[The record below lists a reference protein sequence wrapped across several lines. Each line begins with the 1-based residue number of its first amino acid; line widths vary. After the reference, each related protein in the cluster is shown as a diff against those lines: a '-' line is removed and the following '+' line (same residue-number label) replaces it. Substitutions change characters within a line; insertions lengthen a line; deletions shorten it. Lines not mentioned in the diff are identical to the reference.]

1 MSEALVIG
9 GREAVLLL
17 VGAVLLLGSAF
28 LGGRILRGFRHGFSI
43 RLQLFFAIFGTAVIS
58 AGVIGLWAVERL
70 QTKAEE
76 LGIDGTEAV
85 TQLLRDFSPKMAFL
99 VVLLGLAAATAAWLL
114 GHGLAGPIERLTR
127 SAEIIAAGQRSSSLP
142 PPSGREVR
150 RLTAAFD
157 HMRRALLDRHSM
169 ERFVADLSHE
179 LKNPVSAIRAAT
191 EVLQE
196 GAAEDPA
203 ARERFLGRIGE
214 SVQRLEGLLSDLLA
228 LARLEAR
235 GMDASAGVVDFA
247 AVVEEAVRVSGMA
260 EQCDVQL
267 IPMRLP
273 GDRRWLRRMVDNLLA
288 NAARYRQDRVRV
300 VLSAQETEARL
311 VVHDD
316 GPGVASAL
324 EDRLFERF
332 ITDRAHVGGTGLGL
346 AIVRSVAEHHG
357 GSARLVPAPN
367 GARFEITLR
376 LE

>member
-1 MSEALVIG
+1 MSDALIIG

-28 LGGRILRGFRHGFSI
+28 VGGRILRGLRHGFSI

-70 QTKAEE
+70 QTRAEE
-76 LGIDGTEAV
+76 LGIDGSEAV

-99 VVLLGLAAATAAWLL
+99 VVLLALATGTAAWLL

-127 SAEIIAAGQRSSSLP
+127 AAEIIAAGQRSSRLP

-196 GAAEDPA
+196 GAGEDPA
-203 ARERFLGRIGE
+203 ARDRFLGRIGE

-235 GMDASAGVVDFA
+235 GMDAGVVDLA

-260 EQCDVQL
+260 ERCDVQL
-267 IPMRLP
+267 TPARVP

-288 NAARYRQDRVRV
+288 NAARYRADRVQ
-300 VLSAQETEARL
+300 VLLTTHDTEARL

-316 GPGVASAL
+316 GPGVPPAL
-324 EDRLFERF
+324 RDRLFERF

-357 GSARLVPAPN
+357 GTARLVAAPQ
-367 GARFEITLR
+367 GARFEITVR
-376 LE
+376 VE